1 MILYDFICIHNLGIS
16 YPVIHC
22 NPVPWHG
29 SFRCPGPAPFVL
41 DAGHG
46 FRGGFS
52 AVRTGTGGS
61 GAGAASFRW
70 GNGWKM
76 ASYGETI
83 GETITI

>member
-1 MILYDFICIHNLGIS
+1 MYNHIYMILYDFICIHNLGIS

-52 AVRTGTGGS
+52 DVGTGTGGS
-61 GAGAASFRW
+61 GAGAHFV
-70 GNGWKM
+70 
-76 ASYGETI
+76 GEM
-83 GETITI
+83 GGKWQVMGKR